1 MKYKILVYV
10 CTYKGLFYFGN
21 KTNCHSRNV
30 SKTVNRFKVNP
41 EFLSQVSVNFN
52 SREKDWKAIK
62 GLVLQNRLNK
72 KYSFDILQL
81 VLLKNARL
89 RKSKLQNAKISI

>member
-1 MKYKILVYV
+1 MFVLIKI
-10 CTYKGLFYFGN
+10 YFILEI
-21 KTNCHSRNV
+21 KPIIIVEMCQKLST
-30 SKTVNRFKVNP
+30 NP
-41 EFLSQVSVNFN
+41 EFLSQVSVNFK